1 MCVCVCVCVYL
12 RLGQILRDVNSVGLF
27 HFLTGRSGPH
37 HQGAP
42 FSLPGKKKEN
52 RRKRGE
58 RAQHWGYLSALIGA
72 QHAPKKSHNLKLHI
86 LTCLLWFRPAVR
98 PWRLFW
104 LISVSCISSSC
115 APAPTC
121 RQQPGCSSS
130 PPGYQ
135 EEDLGQRVPP
145 PPIAL
150 LSLTPPCSSSVLSAS
165 ILPSRVPLPCL
176 SLSDLW
182 VTNIRH
188 STSPLFVL
196 CLSFFL
202 FCFLIYSLHQI
213 PCSRWVFSWCSISVV
228 VITGG
233 EA

>member
-1 MCVCVCVCVYL
+1 MCVCVCVCLPASRSNPEGRELCWVVSFFNGS
-12 RLGQILRDVNSVGLF
+12 LGASSPRCSC
-27 HFLTGRSGPH
+27 LTPWE
-37 HQGAP
+37 
-42 FSLPGKKKEN
+42 KKK
-52 RRKRGE
+52 KIGGKGE
-58 RAQHWGYLSALIGA
+58 SEHSTEGTCQLL
-72 QHAPKKSHNLKLHI
+72 SHNLKLHI

-135 EEDLGQRVPP
+135 EEDLGQCVPP

-202 FCFLIYSLHQI
+202 FCFLIYSLHQF